1 MDDSFMEP
9 AFPQPLP
16 RMAVHAR
23 TAMHSE
29 KGLPRAGERSTSFA
43 RVDGYTVTTALAA
56 FTFLSVLAFVLVAYF
71 FLPS

>member
-1 MDDSFMEP
+1 M
-9 AFPQPLP
+9 
-16 RMAVHAR
+16 HAR